1 MLDQATQ
8 KLQPGKRTRPRVAG
22 LIPTPAEP
30 IADDMQTALTERQ
43 ALIETAARQLLH
55 DAQEA
60 GAAWVAWFG
69 QPSSRA
75 EARERWE
82 AHAAT
87 VALYRYRYEITS
99 PSPLGD
105 AKAITLAD
113 QTVEYRAA
121 QTALARAKRVSRQTT
136 TGAQR
141 ERQQEVGR
149 SHHRL

>member
-1 MLDQATQ
+1 
-8 KLQPGKRTRPRVAG
+8 
-22 LIPTPAEP
+22 
-30 IADDMQTALTERQ
+30 DMQTALTERQ

-113 QTVEYRAA
+113 QTVEYLAA
-121 QTALARAKRVSRQTT
+121 HTALVRAKLYSRQPTPST
-136 TGAQR
+136 QR
-141 ERQQEVGR
+141 TRSTARGR
-149 SHHRL
+149 SPH